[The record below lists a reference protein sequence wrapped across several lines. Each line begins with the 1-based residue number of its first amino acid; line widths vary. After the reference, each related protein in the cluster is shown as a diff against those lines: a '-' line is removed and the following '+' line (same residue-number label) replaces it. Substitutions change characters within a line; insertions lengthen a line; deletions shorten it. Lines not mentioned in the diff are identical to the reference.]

1 MSIVAPELIDESGP
15 CLTTA
20 PWGGRVISLLF
31 AATVL
36 LFLLWLF
43 AL

>member
-1 MSIVAPELIDESGP
+1 MSTVAPELVDE

>member
-1 MSIVAPELIDESGP
+1 MPTVTPERVDEPDP
-15 CLTTA
+15 CLITA

-31 AATVL
+31 TATVA
-36 LFLLWLF
+36 LFLLWLL